1 MKKAII
7 YVGNF
12 FYPDGNAAGKRVYG
26 NVKVIEECG
35 YVPIIFCFKKNQT
48 NYIERSIIDGVVT
61 HTIPYSDGIKRLNNR
76 KTYNAFKS
84 IYHEYSAQYEIS
96 AVIMYTTMG
105 TFDLNR
111 MIISY
116 CRRKKT
122 KTIYDFCDYFDVIQK
137 DNLFKYFIKSR
148 DLKILKQSVLEQCD
162 GIIAISSFL
171 RDFVKRKCPK
181 VIIPPLSVARCKKK
195 KIIEHSDSITI
206 SYASYVSDKNRPVAE
221 WKDRI
226 DLMIDIFHELRI
238 NYHHE
243 DFLLKFIGFTET
255 DLIDM
260 LPPDLKE
267 EYRKKITE
275 LGKRIVFLGQCENR
289 AAQNEIRN
297 SDYTILLRDSKIST
311 NAGFPTKI
319 SESLSL
325 GVPVI
330 SNLTS
335 DIGDYV
341 INNINGIIVPGPESI
356 EETIKIIDGIIKE
369 GNKKSQKLRDETINQ
384 SPFFYMNYVER
395 MGLFLDKI
403 RGKRNDF

>member
-7 YVGNF
+7 YMGNF

-35 YVPIIFCFKKNQT
+35 YIPIIFCFQKNQT
-48 NYIERSIIDGVVT
+48 NYLEKTMVDGVAT

-76 KTYNAFKS
+76 KPYNAFKS
-84 IYHEYSAQYEIS
+84 VYQEYSAQYEIS

-116 CRRKKT
+116 CKRNKVKT
-122 KTIYDFCDYFDVIQK
+122 VYDFCDYFDVIQK

-148 DLKILKQSVLEQCD
+148 DLKVLKQSVLEQCD

-171 RDFVKRKCPK
+171 RDFVHRDCPK
-181 VIIPPLSVARCKKK
+181 TIIPPLSVTRCEEKE
-195 KIIEHSDSITI
+195 IIRHSDRITI

-226 DLMIDIFHELRI
+226 DLMIDIFHQLRI

-243 DFLLKFIGFTET
+243 DFLLKFIGFTEAE
-255 DLIDM
+255 LIDM
-260 LPPDLKE
+260 LPFELKE
-267 EYRKKITE
+267 KYRKKIIE
-275 LGKRIVFLGQCENR
+275 LRDQIVFLGQCENR
-289 AAQNEIRN
+289 TAQNEIRD
-297 SDYTILLRDSKIST
+297 SDYTILLRDSKTST

-319 SESLSL
+319 SESLSV

-330 SNLTS
+330 TNLTS

-341 INNINGIIVPGPESI
+341 IDNVNGIVVPGPTSI
-356 EETIKIIDGIIKE
+356 EETIRIIDSAINE
-369 GNKKSQKLRDETINQ
+369 GNKKSLKLKDETINQ

-395 MGLFLDKI
+395 MGSFLDEL
-403 RGKRNDF
+403 RGN

>member
-1 MKKAII
+1 MRKAIL

-26 NVKVIEECG
+26 NVKVIEKCG
-35 YVPIIFCFKKNQT
+35 YVPIIFCFKKDQT
-48 NYIERSIIDGVVT
+48 TYLVKSIVDGVVT
-61 HTIPYSDGIKRLNNR
+61 YTIPYSDGIKRLNNR
-76 KTYNAFKS
+76 KPYDAFKS
-84 IYHEYSAQYEIS
+84 VYQEYSSQYEIC

-111 MIISY
+111 MMISY
-116 CRRKKT
+116 CRKQKT
-122 KTIYDFCDYFDVIQK
+122 KTVYDFCDYFDVIQK
-137 DNLFKYFIKSR
+137 DNPFKYYIKAR
-148 DLKILKQSVLEQCD
+148 DIKVLNQSVLEQCD

-171 RDFVKRKCPK
+171 RDFVHRGCPK
-181 VIIPPLSVARCKKK
+181 IIIPPLSVTQCEKEE
-195 KIIEHSDSITI
+195 IIRNADIITI

-226 DLMIDIFHELRI
+226 DSMIDIFHQLRI

-243 DFLLKFIGFTET
+243 DFLLKFIGFTKA

-260 LPPDLKE
+260 LPFDLKE
-267 EYRKKITE
+267 EYRKKINE
-275 LGKRIVFLGQCENR
+275 LGEQIVFLGQCENKT
-289 AAQNEIRN
+289 AQNEIQN
-297 SDYTILLRDSKIST
+297 SDYTILLRDSKTST
-311 NAGFPTKI
+311 NAGFPTKV

-330 SNLTS
+330 TNLTS

-341 INNINGIIVPGPESI
+341 INNVNGIVVPGPTSM
-356 EETIKIIDGIIKE
+356 EETIRIIDGAINE
-369 GNKKSQKLRDETINQ
+369 GNKKSLKLKENTINQ

-395 MGLFLDKI
+395 MSSFLDKLI
-403 RGKRNDF
+403 GGN

>member
-1 MKKAII
+1 MRKAII

-26 NVKVIEECG
+26 NVKLIEKCG
-35 YVPIIFCFKKNQT
+35 YVPIIFCFQKNQT
-48 NYIERSIIDGVVT
+48 NYLEKTMVDGVAT

-76 KTYNAFKS
+76 KPYNAFKS
-84 IYHEYSAQYEIS
+84 IYREYCAQYEIC

-116 CRRKKT
+116 CKRNKVKT
-122 KTIYDFCDYFDVIQK
+122 VYDFCDYFDVIQK

-148 DLKILKQSVLEQCD
+148 DLKVLKQSVLEQCD

-171 RDFVKRKCPK
+171 RDFVHRECPK
-181 VIIPPLSVARCKKK
+181 AIIPPLSVTRFEEKE
-195 KIIEHSDSITI
+195 IIRHSDRITI

-226 DLMIDIFHELRI
+226 DSMIDIFHQLRI

-243 DFLLKFIGFTET
+243 DFLLKFIGFTEA

-260 LPPDLKE
+260 LPFELKE
-267 EYRKKITE
+267 EYRKKINE
-275 LGKRIVFLGQCENR
+275 LGEQIVFLGQCENKT
-289 AAQNEIRN
+289 AQNEIQN
-297 SDYTILLRDSKIST
+297 SDYTILLRDSKTST

-330 SNLTS
+330 TNLTS

-341 INNINGIIVPGPESI
+341 INNVNGIVVPGPASM
-356 EETIKIIDGIIKE
+356 EETIRIIDRTINE
-369 GNKKSQKLRDETINQ
+369 SNKKSLKLKEETINQ

-395 MGLFLDKI
+395 MSSFLDEL
-403 RGKRNDF
+403 RGN

>member
-1 MKKAII
+1 MKKAIL

-26 NVKVIEECG
+26 NVKVIEKCG

-48 NYIERSIIDGVVT
+48 TYLEKSIVDGVVT
-61 HTIPYSDGIKRLNNR
+61 YTIPYSDGIKRLNNR
-76 KTYNAFKS
+76 KPYNAFKS
-84 IYHEYSAQYEIS
+84 VYQEYSAQYEIS

-116 CRRKKT
+116 CRRQKT
-122 KTIYDFCDYFDVIQK
+122 KTVYDFCDYFDVIQK
-137 DNLFKYFIKSR
+137 DNLFKYYIKSR
-148 DLKILKQSVLEQCD
+148 DLKVLKQSVLEQCD

-171 RDFVKRKCPK
+171 RDFVYRECPK
-181 VIIPPLSVARCKKK
+181 IIIPPLSVTRCEKKE
-195 KIIEHSDSITI
+195 IIRHPDSITI

-226 DLMIDIFHELRI
+226 DLMVDIFHEI
-238 NYHHE
+238 KIKYHHE
-243 DFLLKFIGFTET
+243 DFLLKFIGFTEA

-260 LPPDLKE
+260 LPFELKE
-267 EYRKKITE
+267 EYRKKINE
-275 LGKRIVFLGQCENR
+275 LGEQIVFLGQCENKT
-289 AAQNEIRN
+289 AQNEIQN
-297 SDYTILLRDSKIST
+297 SDYTILLRDSKTST

-330 SNLTS
+330 TNLTS
-335 DIGDYV
+335 DIGYYV
-341 INNINGIIVPGPESI
+341 INNVNGIVVPGPASI
-356 EETIKIIDGIIKE
+356 EETIEIVDRTIKE

-384 SPFFYMNYVER
+384 SPFFYMDYVER
-395 MGLFLDKI
+395 MGSFLDEI
-403 RGKRNDF
+403 RGK